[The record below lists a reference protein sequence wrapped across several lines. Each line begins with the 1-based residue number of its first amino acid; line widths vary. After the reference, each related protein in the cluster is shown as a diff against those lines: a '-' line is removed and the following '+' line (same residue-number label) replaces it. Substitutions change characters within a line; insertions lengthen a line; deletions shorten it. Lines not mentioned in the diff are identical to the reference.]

1 MLPTT
6 LCPACMSNTR
16 ADHPREAAN
25 LANVSP
31 QTYHKGATH
40 SPDSPLPSLWD
51 VHFRRPC
58 SDRCCTC
65 RKSPLSGLPAGQPNR
80 ASEPSVWAILRPC
93 SGCGCTCRKIA
104 LERPP
109 RRPAEKGLRN
119 LSLGHSEAV
128 FRLRLHLP
136 ENRSGT
142 ASPQG
147 SGKGHRGGV
156 GPWGA
161 RSHYKTTVRLTLLL
175 YTKASGLDFSLYNPC
190 NIASFGS
197 A

>member
-1 MLPTT
+1 MLQCAGWLVNVIASKNKYVNASRIPPRPKRRPAPGGSKTVLPTT
-6 LCPACMSNTR
+6 LWPVCMSNTR

-31 QTYHKGATH
+31 QTYRKGATH

-80 ASEPSVWAILRPC
+80 ASEPSVWAILRPF
-93 SGCGCTCRKIA
+93 SGCGYTCRKIA

-109 RRPAEKGLRN
+109 RRPAEKGLRI

-136 ENRSGT
+136 ENRS
-142 ASPQG
+142 
-147 SGKGHRGGV
+147 
-156 GPWGA
+156 
-161 RSHYKTTVRLTLLL
+161 
-175 YTKASGLDFSLYNPC
+175 
-190 NIASFGS
+190 
-197 A
+197 

>member
-31 QTYHKGATH
+31 QTYRKGATH

-80 ASEPSVWAILRPC
+80 ASEPILRPFSAAATLAGKSLL
-93 SGCGCTCRKIA
+93 SG
-104 LERPP
+104 L
-109 RRPAEKGLRN
+109 PAGQPKRASEP
-119 LSLGHSEAV
+119 SVWGHSEAV

-136 ENRSGT
+136 ENRSGA

-147 SGKGHRGGV
+147 SRKGHRGGV

-161 RSHYKTTVRLTLLL
+161 RSHYKTTVIL
-175 YTKASGLDFSLYNPC
+175 
-190 NIASFGS
+190 
-197 A
+197 